1 MAAKVRAYHFWFLA
15 TGFWFLVPGFWFLV
29 PWLRANFRQIPK
41 DNNSVRRWTAFR

>member
-29 PWLRANFRQIPK
+29 NRRSTNFRQMPNGI
-41 DNNSVRRWTAFR
+41 NAVRRWTAFR